1 MALNDNSL
9 GKTMSKVFAKTQRR
23 DTASGRGTLEVD
35 LNLIIPSKANPR
47 KTIDADHLDELAQ
60 SISTHGILQ
69 PLVVVKR
76 GGGYEIIAGER
87 RYRAARK
94 AGLAKVPVVVH
105 DTASEEELCELR
117 LIENIQREDL
127 NAIELAQAYQSL
139 IKDYGLTQEQVATQ
153 VGKNRSSIT
162 NCLRLLTLPAPLQ
175 ELVANDALSMGHARA
190 LLPLDDLPQQ
200 RALANRI
207 INEGISVRETERLVR
222 QRAHTAKADHSAPD
236 QTRKGGKPSH
246 IKELES
252 NLYRLFG
259 APVSIRER
267 DGKGSLTIHFET
279 KGAFKQIVEVLDD
292 AFRQAQ
298 RS

>member
-1 MALNDNSL
+1 MALNDNNL

-23 DTASGRGTLEVD
+23 DTGSARGTLEVD

-47 KTIDADHLDELAQ
+47 KTIDADRLDELVQ
-60 SISTHGILQ
+60 SVTTHGILQ

-76 GGGYEIIAGER
+76 GGGFEIIAGER

-105 DTASEEELCELR
+105 EAASEEELCELR

-139 IKDYGLTQEQVATQ
+139 IKDYGLTQEQVATR

-162 NCLRLLTLPAPLQ
+162 NCLRLLTLPTPLQ
-175 ELVANDALSMGHARA
+175 DLVATDALSMGHARA
-190 LLPLDDLPQQ
+190 LLPLDDLQQQ
-200 RALANRI
+200 RALAHRI
-207 INEGISVRETERLVR
+207 IDQGISVRETERLVR
-222 QRAHTAKADHSAPD
+222 QNSSTPTTAATDSPS
-236 QTRKGGKPSH
+236 TRKGGKPSH